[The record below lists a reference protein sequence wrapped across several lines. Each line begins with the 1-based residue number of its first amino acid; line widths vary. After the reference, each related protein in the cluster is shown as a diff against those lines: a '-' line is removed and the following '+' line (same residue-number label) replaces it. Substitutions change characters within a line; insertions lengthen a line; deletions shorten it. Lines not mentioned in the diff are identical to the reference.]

1 MTLMSTEATQPYQR
15 IVQDVR
21 QKIRSGLFTAGA
33 KLPSTRELAETY
45 AVAPGT
51 VQRALTEL
59 RTAGLIYSHQ
69 GLGSFVTDT
78 ASETVGGRTDD
89 WMPDAVRT
97 LQEQV
102 RDLTARIERI
112 EKGGD

>member
-1 MTLMSTEATQPYQR
+1 MTLMSNEATQPYQR

-21 QKIRSGLFTAGA
+21 SKISLGLYTPGT
-33 KLPSTRELAETY
+33 KLPSTRELADEY

-51 VQRALTEL
+51 VQRALSEL

-69 GLGSFVTDT
+69 GRGSFVAER
-78 ASETVGGRTDD
+78 ASTRDED
-89 WMPDAVRT
+89 WTTNALKA

-102 RDLTARIERI
+102 ADLTARLERI
-112 EKGGD
+112 ERGRSD